1 MGTVGIVELRDGY
14 VEPSGKMIPHGYIK
28 HQRVSGVDCSGL
40 VLDNFGTWDV
50 HLTEC
55 SFERVKAKYFS
66 PGEGGVVSEFVRCS
80 FDRATLRGLGGGMV
94 RFVECSFRGARL
106 SGWNVSR
113 SDVVDCDFEGARLRD
128 VMFWAHVDEPAT
140 SSTPAESW
148 DNEIRGNDFSGA
160 TLMGVEFRTGVDLS
174 LQKLPVGEQYLQVM
188 DVPAGLERGREAAQA
203 LEGKDRFDA
212 DFLLKWIATEYQ
224 RGQRQAFMVRMKHDS
239 DLMWTMMRAA
249 MHDV

>member
-1 MGTVGIVELRDGY
+1 MSENAVGLELRPGGQWLPD
-14 VEPSGKMIPHGYIK
+14 EWHGSIGGV
-28 HQRVSGVDCSGL
+28 RASGVDYSGL
-40 VLDNFGTWDV
+40 VLNNFHLWDV
-50 HLTEC
+50 RLTEC
-55 SFERVKAKYFS
+55 SFERVKAKYFA
-66 PGEGGVVSEFVRCS
+66 PGGGGAVSEFARCS

-188 DVPAGLERGREAAQA
+188 DVPASLERGREAAET
-203 LEGKDRFDA
+203 LEGKDRFFA
-212 DFLLKWIATEYQ
+212 DSILKWIATEYA
-224 RGQRQAFMVRMKHDS
+224 RGQRQAFVAKAKRHP
-239 DLMWTMMRAA
+239 DLMWSTMRAA